1 MIVLNEVTPV
11 VAAKLKLSFNKPTP
25 GALPVACTIKHYQ
38 FVMYGLRSKLA
49 SSFTQATVFVQVSV
63 FVQARRH

>member
-1 MIVLNEVTPV
+1 
-11 VAAKLKLSFNKPTP
+11 
-25 GALPVACTIKHYQ
+25 
-38 FVMYGLRSKLA
+38 MYGLRSKLA